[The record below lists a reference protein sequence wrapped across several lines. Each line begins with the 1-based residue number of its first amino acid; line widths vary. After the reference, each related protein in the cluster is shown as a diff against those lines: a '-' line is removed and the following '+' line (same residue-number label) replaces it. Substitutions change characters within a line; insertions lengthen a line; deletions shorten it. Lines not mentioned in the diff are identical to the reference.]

1 MRDDADAV
9 TAAGASAS
17 ADDRSAPRN
26 RFDARRLAQAIS
38 VVERGGTEAD
48 ALITAALAQL
58 ATGATPTGRVIGVT
72 GAPGAGKSSL
82 IAALSDLARTA
93 GRRVAILA
101 VDPSSSITGGALL
114 GDRVRIDE
122 RPDDQGRFMRS
133 IATRGSGRAL
143 SHAAAAASLL
153 IEAEGFELVFIETV
167 GAGQAD
173 LGIVRLA
180 DIVLLVEGP
189 EGGDEVQAMKAGL
202 IEAAHLIVVNKSDR
216 PGADRAAERLRS
228 GLSLAVDAPPVLL
241 ASALESRGIAELLA
255 AIDAAPTARAEDSRV
270 PPAGRLRRVAAHL
283 VAAAEARLAS
293 RLDDAASSGALR
305 ALAAEIAAGERPL
318 GSAVDELLGSS
329 R

>member
-1 MRDDADAV
+1 MTPSD
-9 TAAGASAS
+9 GPSS
-17 ADDRSAPRN
+17 SGE

-38 VVERGGTEAD
+38 AVERGGSEAD
-48 ALITAALAQL
+48 ALIAAALARL
-58 ATGATPTGRVIGVT
+58 ATGATPSQRVVGVT

-82 IAALSDLARTA
+82 IAALSDVGRAA

-101 VDPSSSITGGALL
+101 VDPSSAITGGALL

-122 RPDDQGRFMRS
+122 RPDDPGRFMRS

-143 SHAAAAASLL
+143 SHTAAAASLL
-153 IEAEGFELVFIETV
+153 VEAEGFDLIFIETV

-173 LGIVRLA
+173 LGIARLA
-180 DIVLLVEGP
+180 DLVLLVEGP

-202 IEAAHLIVVNKSDR
+202 LESAQLIVVNKSDR

-228 GLSLAVDAPPVLL
+228 GLSLAADAPPVLL
-241 ASALESRGIAELLA
+241 ASATESRGIAELLA
-255 AIDAAPTARAEDSRV
+255 AIDAAAAARAADTSA

-293 RLDDAASSGALR
+293 RLEGAESSGALA
-305 ALAAEIAAGERPL
+305 ALAAAIAAGERPL
-318 GSAVDELLGSS
+318 EGAIDDLLGPG

>member
-1 MRDDADAV
+1 MHDGADAV
-9 TAAGASAS
+9 AATDAVPPS
-17 ADDRSAPRN
+17 DDPPSTGE

-38 VVERGGTEAD
+38 AVERGGSEAD
-48 ALITAALAQL
+48 ALIAAALARL
-58 ATGATPTGRVIGVT
+58 AAGASASQRVVGVT

-82 IAALSDLARTA
+82 IAALSDVARAA

-101 VDPSSSITGGALL
+101 VDPSSAITGGALL

-122 RPDDQGRFMRS
+122 RPDDPGRFMRS

-143 SHAAAAASLL
+143 SHTAAAASLL
-153 IEAEGFELVFIETV
+153 IEAEGFDLIFIETV

-173 LGIVRLA
+173 LGIARLA
-180 DIVLLVEGP
+180 DLVLLVEGP

-202 IEAAHLIVVNKSDR
+202 LESAQLIVVNKSDR

-228 GLSLAVDAPPVLL
+228 GLSLAADAPQVLL
-241 ASALESRGIAELLA
+241 ASATESRGIAELLA
-255 AIDAAPTARAEDSRV
+255 AIDAAAAARAADTSA

-293 RLDDAASSGALR
+293 RLDGAESSGALA
-305 ALAAEIAAGERPL
+305 ALVAAIAAGERPL
-318 GSAVDELLGSS
+318 EGAIDDLLGPG